1 MIERFRRVFPLVL
14 LLPLAGCATGAG
26 PSGEAGPPVDFA
38 EEEAVSAPER
48 TGDRLGAALDLQRQ
62 GRLDEAAEEL
72 RASLDGEADHGRA
85 HARLAA
91 VLDLLGD
98 EEGAREHAEEARRLG
113 EPVPVLGSAIGSV
126 KAGLATAPQIGPQV
140 RVDGGGYSIEPAAL
154 SLEAAPSQV
163 FASWYDTRQIPGTP
177 ETLTR
182 QVLATS
188 TNGGQTW
195 TETLLDLPDD
205 LRSRIAADAM
215 LAHDPRTGTT
225 WVGGVSLG
233 KNASVYVYRKDPGAS
248 GFGPAIKV
256 WKHAAIDK
264 PWMAAGVDPQAPA
277 KTRLYVVHN
286 LGLQVSADLG
296 STWTPPVSLGQYPAF
311 QPRTGPNGELYIAYW
326 DLADGI
332 MIRRSFDGGRTLGEP
347 IRAATKRDVW
357 PTQQQGIRF
366 PGKFRVP
373 SFAYLAVDPR
383 DGTLYVVYM
392 DTTSVVNGRYDVDL
406 YLTKSVDRGTTWSAP
421 QVINGDSDPAA
432 DQFFPWIEVDA
443 KGRLHLV
450 FYDTRHTEQRDDAS
464 EARIDAY
471 YAVSADG
478 GSTWSEH
485 RLTPQ
490 PFPTGITFPDWILPQ
505 FIGDYNGL
513 AVAGDRVYPV
523 YMSTQNGDADIFT
536 HTISLAGGAATCAGD
551 GESLCLNGGR
561 FRVRATWQT
570 AEGGGTARGVQ
581 LTADSGYFWFFD
593 AANVEVIVKVLDAC
607 AGFQRFWVFS
617 TGLTDVGVRL
627 SVEDVRTGEVREY
640 TNPRGKPFAPKFDTN
655 AFATCAAP

>member
-1 MIERFRRVFPLVL
+1 MIERFRRSLPLVL
-14 LLPLAGCATGAG
+14 LLPLAACATGAR
-26 PSGEAGPPVDFA
+26 PSGEAGPPVAF
-38 EEEAVSAPER
+38 EEEEGVSAPVQS
-48 TGDRLGAALDLQRQ
+48 GDRFSVALDLQRQ
-62 GRLDEAAEEL
+62 GLLDEAAGEL
-72 RASLDGEADHGRA
+72 RALLDSDPDHGRA

-98 EEGAREHAEEARRLG
+98 EEGAREHALEARRLG
-113 EPVPVLGSAIGSV
+113 SPVPVLASSLKTA
-126 KAGLATAPQIGPQV
+126 KAAAAAAPQIGPQV

-154 SLEAAPSQV
+154 TTEAAPSRV

-233 KNASVYVYRKDPGAS
+233 KNASVYVYRKDPGAAE
-248 GFGPAIKV
+248 FGPAIKV

-264 PWMAAGVDPQAPA
+264 PWMAAGVDPQNPE

-296 STWTPPVSLGQYPAF
+296 STWTPPLALGQYPAF

-326 DLADGI
+326 DLDDGI
-332 MIRRSFDGGRTLGEP
+332 LIRRSFDGGRTVSEP

-406 YLTKSVDRGTTWSAP
+406 YLTKSTDRGTTWSVPA
-421 QVINGDSDPAA
+421 VINGDSDPAA

-450 FYDTRHTEQRDDAS
+450 FYDTRNTQQGDDAP

-478 GSTWSEH
+478 GATWSEH
-485 RLTPQ
+485 RLTPA
-490 PFPTGITFPDWILPQ
+490 PFTTGITFPSWILPSSS
-505 FIGDYNGL
+505 GTTTASPWRGT
-513 AVAGDRVYPV
+513 G
-523 YMSTQNGDADIFT
+523 STPSTCRPRTATRTSSPTRLRFP
-536 HTISLAGGAATCAGD
+536 AA
-551 GESLCLNGGR
+551 R
-561 FRVRATWQT
+561 PRRARP
-570 AEGGGTARGVQ
+570 TARRS
-581 LTADSGYFWFFD
+581 A
-593 AANVEVIVKVLDAC
+593 
-607 AGFQRFWVFS
+607 
-617 TGLTDVGVRL
+617 
-627 SVEDVRTGEVREY
+627 
-640 TNPRGKPFAPKFDTN
+640 
-655 AFATCAAP
+655 